1 MTDSSYETVA
11 DFGVLYDA
19 VPLYAGRPD
28 VPFYLEEAA
37 RAAAAGPRAK
47 VLELG
52 CGTGRILLPLARAG
66 HTVTGLDLS
75 PAMLARCR
83 DKLAAEPPAVRQR
96 VTLHQADMRDFTLPP
111 PAPGGF
117 SVALAPFRVLQHL
130 ASAEEQIGCFQAVR
144 RHLAPG
150 RRFVFDVFNPNY
162 RLMTQDRS
170 QEAEDTAE
178 LELPDGRYLRR
189 AVRVIRVSWVK
200 QLSEGELIYYLR
212 TGSSTR
218 RIVQAI
224 SMRWYTPFELQHLLE
239 RAGFRLEAR
248 YGNFDRSPLG
258 DESPDIV
265 VVALRAG
272 AD

>member
-1 MTDSSYETVA
+1 MTDSSYETVS

-37 RAAAAGPRAK
+37 RAARAGRPAK

-66 HTVTGLDLS
+66 HAVTGLDLS
-75 PAMLARCR
+75 PAMLAQCR
-83 DKLAAEPPAVRQR
+83 AKVAAEPAAVHHR
-96 VTLHQADMRDFTLPP
+96 VTLHQADMRDFTVSP

-117 SVALAPFRVLQHL
+117 AIALAPFRVLQHL
-130 ASAEEQIGCFQAVR
+130 ASPSEQIACFQAVR

-150 RRFVFDVFNPNY
+150 GGLVFDVFNPNY

-178 LELPDGRYLRR
+178 LQLPDGRYLRR

-212 TGSSTR
+212 TGGSTQ

-239 RAGFRLEAR
+239 RAGFRVEAL
-248 YGNFDRSPLG
+248 YGNFDRSPLT
-258 DESPDIV
+258 DESPEII

-272 AD
+272 GD